1 MRRVKKFVDDQNLEG
16 YISKR
21 PVKRAKLSDEKKI
34 SLPESQKGQST
45 NQPIEVDDDDEFGV
59 DIDFSAIELPG
70 DYPTEKNEF
79 KSPHFS

>member
-1 MRRVKKFVDDQNLEG
+1 M
-16 YISKR
+16 
-21 PVKRAKLSDEKKI
+21 KRAKLSDEKKI

-79 KSPHFS
+79 KSPHFSWHRIFALEMEFQHLHYEQVYS